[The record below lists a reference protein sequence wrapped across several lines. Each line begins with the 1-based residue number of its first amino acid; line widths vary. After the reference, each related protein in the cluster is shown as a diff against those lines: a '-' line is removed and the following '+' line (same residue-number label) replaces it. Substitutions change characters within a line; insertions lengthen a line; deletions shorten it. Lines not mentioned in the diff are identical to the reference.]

1 MPPLEAWPAPGQHL
15 PYTTFLSSRVSVAD
29 RRSRYPN
36 HTGTPVDSTQ
46 SKGKGFSK
54 STRTIHRGCPGWT
67 HLHQPASGSPGP
79 GRPLKKKVQ
88 GNDQESRSTGCRT
101 NGGSRGAPSSH
112 PQPLDGTSHT
122 TQLHV
127 TPGVHVADLFAN
139 HHLQILDTQVQP
151 SRSPNWSRPSLRHPR
166 SELQGS
172 GVGTTERSWLVT
184 NNGSPGFCRAKS

>member
-101 NGGSRGAPSSH
+101 NGGSRGAPSSP

-127 TPGVHVADLFAN
+127 TPGTGFLDLATSGLDPAGLQHPVHPDARTANQGACWRAWGRTFGSMSWGSESCRGRLGDWFA
-139 HHLQILDTQVQP
+139 
-151 SRSPNWSRPSLRHPR
+151 
-166 SELQGS
+166 G
-172 GVGTTERSWLVT
+172 
-184 NNGSPGFCRAKS
+184 